1 MVSFL
6 QGLFNARAWSL
17 LIYFRPAFQFKI
29 MLEVL
34 EVVPIRYGKSLNLLN
49 TDLKTGSP
57 NFISIFLE
65 KCQFVVSSISMYSRT
80 IAILMFKVS

>member
-1 MVSFL
+1 MQELGAYSSIS
-6 QGLFNARAWSL
+6 GRHFNSR
-17 LIYFRPAFQFKI
+17 IV
-29 MLEVL
+29 LEVS

-65 KCQFVVSSISMYSRT
+65 KCQFVVSSISMYPR
-80 IAILMFKVS
+80 IVAILMYKVS